1 MPMNQVELFGDVQ
14 EAVPLGPGIV
24 LLASY
29 ADSSQIWPEAQALL
43 AQSSLRHLITPGGQR
58 MSVAMSNCGALGWVS
73 DKNSYR
79 YAACDPLSGE
89 PWPAMPK
96 QWFDLAREAARRA
109 GFDGFAPDACLINC
123 YEPGARMGLHQDRDE
138 SDFTQPI
145 VSVSLGLPAKFLIGG
160 NKRSDQVRSITLS
173 DGDAL
178 VFGGPARLMFH
189 GVRPLADGDHPILGA
204 RRLNLTF
211 RKAGT

>member
-1 MPMNQVELFGDVQ
+1 MTQATLFGYMR
-14 EAVPLGPGIV
+14 EAVAIAPGTV
-24 LLASY
+24 LLAGY
-29 ADSSQIWPEAQALL
+29 AASSQLWPEAQALL
-43 AQSSLRHLITPGGQR
+43 ARSPLRHLITPGGQR

-73 DKNSYR
+73 DKSGYR
-79 YAACDPLSGE
+79 YADRDPLSGE
-89 PWPAMPK
+89 PWPAMP
-96 QWFDLAREAARRA
+96 QRWFDLASQAALRA
-109 GFDGFAPDACLINC
+109 GFTGFAPDACLINC

-145 VSVSLGLPAKFLIGG
+145 VSISLGLPAKFLLGG
-160 NKRSDQVRSITLS
+160 NKRSDPVRSITLS

-178 VFGGPARLMFH
+178 IFGGPARLMFH

-211 RKAGT
+211 RKAGI

>member
-1 MPMNQVELFGDVQ
+1 MNQAALFGDVQ
-14 EAVPLGPGIV
+14 EAVVVAPGIV
-24 LLASY
+24 LLAGY

-43 AQSSLRHLITPGGQR
+43 AQSPLRHLITPGGQR

-73 DKNSYR
+73 DKSAYR
-79 YAACDPLSGE
+79 YTDRDPLSGA
-89 PWPAMPK
+89 PWPAMPLR
-96 QWFDLAREAARRA
+96 WSDLASQAALRA
-109 GFDGFAPDACLINC
+109 GFKDFAPDACLINC

-145 VSVSLGLPAKFLIGG
+145 VSISLGLPAKFLIGG
-160 NKRSDQVRSITLS
+160 NKRSDSVRSITLS

-178 VFGGPARLMFH
+178 VFGGAARLMFH
-189 GVRPLADGDHPILGA
+189 GVRPLADGDHLVLGA

-211 RKAGT
+211 RKAGI